1 MSPTQPQ
8 AQTSALITIDVQNDF
23 TLPGAPMAIT
33 GTYERLGLMRKL
45 LVAFRAARRPI
56 VHIVRL
62 YLPDGSNVDLCRRE
76 EVRQGLALVN
86 PDTPGAELVSALKPR
101 PDIQLDAARLLAGEF
116 QPIGPEEWILYKP
129 RWDAFYRTPLEAHL
143 RRLGVDTLVFCGCNF
158 PNCPRSSIYGASN
171 RDFRL
176 VLATDAVSGLY
187 QRGLEELRGI
197 GVTLMTTREIDDW
210 VGRTREMT
218 SVLSQG

>member
-23 TLPGAPMAIT
+23 TLPGAPMAIP
-33 GTYERLGLMRKL
+33 GTYERIGLMREL
-45 LVAFRAARRPI
+45 LLAFRAARRPI

-143 RRLGVDTLVFCGCNF
+143 RQLGVDTLVFCGCNF

-187 QRGLEELRGI
+187 ERGLEELRGI

>member
-23 TLPGAPMAIT
+23 TLPGAPMAIP
-33 GTYERLGLMRKL
+33 GTYERLGAMREL
-45 LVAFRAARRPI
+45 LLAFRAARCPI

-187 QRGLEELRGI
+187 ERGLEELRGI

-210 VGRTREMT
+210 VRR
-218 SVLSQG
+218 SVTAASDALG

>member
-23 TLPGAPMAIT
+23 TLPGAPMAIP
-33 GTYERLGLMRKL
+33 GTYERIGLMREL
-45 LVAFRAARRPI
+45 LLAFRAARRPI

-187 QRGLEELRGI
+187 ERGLEELRGI

-210 VGRTREMT
+210 VRR
-218 SVLSQG
+218 SVTAASDALG

>member
-23 TLPGAPMAIT
+23 TLPGAPMAIP
-33 GTYERLGLMRKL
+33 GTYERIGLMREL
-45 LVAFRAARRPI
+45 LLAFRAARRPI

-187 QRGLEELRGI
+187 ERGLEELRGI
-197 GVTLMTTREIDDW
+197 GVTLMTAGEIVDW
-210 VGRTREMT
+210 VRRPVTAASDALG
-218 SVLSQG
+218 

>member
-8 AQTSALITIDVQNDF
+8 TQTSALITIDVQNDF
-23 TLPGAPMAIT
+23 TLPGAPMAIP
-33 GTYERLGLMRKL
+33 GTYERIGLMREL
-45 LVAFRAARRPI
+45 LLAFRAARRPI

-187 QRGLEELRGI
+187 ERGLEELRGI

-210 VGRTREMT
+210 VRR
-218 SVLSQG
+218 SVTAASDVLG

>member
-23 TLPGAPMAIT
+23 TLPGAPMAIP
-33 GTYERLGLMRKL
+33 GTYERIGLMREL
-45 LVAFRAARRPI
+45 LLAFRAARRPI

-116 QPIGPEEWILYKP
+116 QPIGPEEWIFYKP

-143 RRLGVDTLVFCGCNF
+143 RQLGVDTLVFCGCNF

-187 QRGLEELRGI
+187 ERGLEELRGI

-210 VGRTREMT
+210 VRR
-218 SVLSQG
+218 SVTAASDVLG

>member
-23 TLPGAPMAIT
+23 TLPGAPMAIP
-33 GTYERLGLMRKL
+33 GTYERIGLMREL
-45 LVAFRAARRPI
+45 LLAFRAARRPI

-187 QRGLEELRGI
+187 ERGLEELRGI

-210 VGRTREMT
+210 VRR
-218 SVLSQG
+218 SVTAASDVLG

>member
-1 MSPTQPQ
+1 MSLTQPQ

-23 TLPGAPMAIT
+23 TLPGAPMAIP
-33 GTYERLGLMRKL
+33 GTYERLGSMREL
-45 LVAFRAARRPI
+45 LLAFRAARLPI

-62 YLPDGSNVDLCRRE
+62 YLPDGRNVDLCRRE
-76 EVRQGLALVN
+76 AVRQGLALVN
-86 PDTPGAELVSALKPR
+86 PDTPGAELVETLKPR
-101 PDIQLDAARLLAGEF
+101 PDIRLDAVQLLAGEP
-116 QPIGPEEWILYKP
+116 QAIGPEEWILYKP
-129 RWDAFYRTPLEAHL
+129 RWDAFYQTPLEAHL

-187 QRGLEELRGI
+187 ERGSEELRGI
-197 GVTLMTTREIDDW
+197 GVTLMSTREIGDW
-210 VGRTREMT
+210 VRR
-218 SVLSQG
+218 SVLAASNAPG

>member
-23 TLPGAPMAIT
+23 TLPGAPMAIP
-33 GTYERLGLMRKL
+33 GTHERLGSMREL
-45 LVAFRAARRPI
+45 LLAFRAARRPI

-116 QPIGPEEWILYKP
+116 QSIGPEEWILYKP

-187 QRGLEELRGI
+187 ERGLEELRGI

>member
-23 TLPGAPMAIT
+23 TLPGAPMAIP
-33 GTYERLGLMRKL
+33 GTYERIGLMREL
-45 LVAFRAARRPI
+45 LLAFRAARRPI

-187 QRGLEELRGI
+187 ERGLEELRGI